1 MKRLIK
7 FLFFLLFLSCNDLD
21 GKYLHEDGEIKDSL
35 IIDNKKYLRKVF
47 DIKEK
52 RYILINEGKFE
63 VKNSSI
69 CFENMVAEHNF
80 NFYKSLKSKKTYFID
95 NDKDSKV
102 CLDYGYYWFEFK
114 ILFHP
119 DLTDEFYEKID

>member
-1 MKRLIK
+1 M
-7 FLFFLLFLSCNDLD
+7 FLSCNDLD
-21 GKYLHEDGEIKDSL
+21 GKYLYEDGEIKDSL